1 MNVIV
6 LIGFKYKY
14 NHIILFF
21 CFLSYFLNMRLI
33 IREDYEEVS
42 EFVGK
47 EGLNDLFNK
56 DEYKND

>member
-1 MNVIV
+1 
-6 LIGFKYKY
+6 
-14 NHIILFF
+14 
-21 CFLSYFLNMRLI
+21 MRLI